1 MILKGDPHTML
12 NKKTITDIDV
22 TGKKVL
28 VRLEMNVPLDENKN
42 ITDDKRI
49 QTALPT
55 IKYLIE
61 QKAKVI
67 LMAHMGRPKGE
78 FNPKFSLAPVA
89 TRLAELLP
97 ETNVKF
103 ASDVIGESAQ
113 KGVAN
118 LADGE
123 VLLLENV
130 RFHKEETDNDP
141 EFAKKLAS
149 FADVY
154 VNDAFGSCHRAHAS
168 TEGVAHYLEA
178 VAGFLMNKELEVI
191 GGAINVPK
199 RPFVAILGGAK
210 VADKIGVIS
219 NLLDKVDTLIIG
231 GGMAYTFAKAQGG
244 NIGDSLCDEPNLQ
257 ASLEMLS
264 QAKEKGVN
272 FLLPVDCI
280 AADAFSNDA
289 NTQIC
294 DMMSIPDGWM
304 GLDIGPKTIKIFK
317 QAIADSQTVIWNG
330 PMGVFEFDNFAEGT
344 RAVAQAMADSDAITI
359 IGGGDSAS
367 AVKKLGFAQKMSHI
381 STGGG
386 ATLEL
391 LEGKTLPGIAAL
403 TDK

>member
-1 MILKGDPHTML
+1 ML
-12 NKKTITDIDV
+12 NKKTITDINV

-61 QKAKVI
+61 QKARII

-89 TRLAELLP
+89 ARLAELLP
-97 ETNVKF
+97 ETKVKF

-113 KGVAN
+113 KEVAN

-191 GGAINVPK
+191 GGAINIPR
-199 RPFVAILGGAK
+199 RPFIAILGGAK

-244 NIGDSLCDEPNLQ
+244 SIGNSLCDEPNLQ
-257 ASLEMLS
+257 ASLDMLD

-304 GLDIGPKTIKIFK
+304 GLDIGPKTIEIFK